1 MKKLL
6 VIARH
11 RPSVLV
17 AKGEYIPRYYNP
29 GDVFDEVHLLLTNDD
44 QPRHEDLLSA
54 VGRAKL
60 HIHNLPPPDFRFSL
74 GWSAPFIRRWIRDGL
89 ELVREIGPDLI
100 RVHNNFL
107 EAHLAQ
113 HIKRRLGTPYVVSI
127 HHSEWQFKGTLKTR
141 LLSLAQARFEAS
153 SLQQADAAIAVYQSN
168 YEYALSLGAN
178 DQRLIYNM
186 VSVEIPLKKDYA
198 LSRPPRLITINQQ
211 IPQKNPVNIL
221 RALAEIDCEYWL
233 VGNGPERENLARL
246 VDSLGIGDKVKMVE
260 GMPNAELT
268 AMLPSF
274 DLHVSHCDVWGVSK
288 TVLEASLAGLP
299 TLINYHPERRIP
311 EFENEW
317 ILRCENSAAG
327 YASAIREAL
336 DDRSLRES
344 IGQQAYKKAKKLFSP
359 QVAERQLAELYREK
373 MKTFGGGGSPN

>member
-1 MKKLL
+1 M
-6 VIARH
+6 IARH

-54 VGRAKL
+54 VGRAQL
-60 HIHNLPPPDFRFSL
+60 YIHNLPPPDFRFSL
-74 GWSAPFIRRWIRDGL
+74 GWSAPFIRGWIRAGI

-113 HIKRRLGTPYVVSI
+113 QIKRRLGTPYVVSI
-127 HHSEWQFKGTLKTR
+127 HHSEWQFKDTLQTR

-178 DQRLIYNM
+178 DPRLIYNM
-186 VSVEIPLKKDYA
+186 VSNEIPLKKDYA
-198 LSRPPRLITINQQ
+198 LSNPPRLITINQQ
-211 IPQKNPVNIL
+211 IPQKNPANIL
-221 RALAEIDCEYWL
+221 RAVAEIDCEYWL
-233 VGNGPERENLARL
+233 VGNGPEHKNLARL
-246 VDSLGIGDKVKMVE
+246 IEALGIGGKVKMIK

-299 TLINYHPERRIP
+299 TLINYHPKRKIP
-311 EFENEW
+311 EFEDEW
-317 ILRCENSAAG
+317 ILRCQNSAAG
-327 YASAIREAL
+327 YASAIQEAL
-336 DDRSLRES
+336 SDPSLRES
-344 IGQQAYKKAKKLFSP
+344 IGQQAYKKASNDFAP
-359 QVAERQLAELYREK
+359 QLMEQQLAGLYREK
-373 MKTFGGGGSPN
+373 MKADNMGGFPN